1 MEEVIDKK
9 VGRMVNRDHKVAEQ
23 RADRGHK
30 VVVKESLHKVEEAVI
45 VQETATERNK
55 METETTMVDPKAT
68 PKVKWRPLGKKF
80 HSELP

>member
-9 VGRMVNRDHKVAEQ
+9 VGRMVDRDHKVAEQ
-23 RADRGHK
+23 RVDRGHK
-30 VVVKESLHKVEEAVI
+30 VVVKESLKVEEAVI
-45 VQETATERNK
+45 VQEAVTERNK
-55 METETTMVDPKAT
+55 METETTMVDPKAK